1 MKQHKG
7 IRHIREFFR
16 HRQHPIKIIGYTS
29 KTLWLLLI
37 PLVKYLVALK
47 FDIHSWI
54 MSNWVD
60 ILVIAVIIAFAI
72 LRWVF
77 IFFEI
82 DEKSMTSH
90 TGYFGLAAT
99 RLAFSSVT
107 TVSVHQSSLQR
118 LFGASTLYIDTD
130 ANSVS
135 KTDIVLVLPKKRAE
149 HILRLITDESA
160 QGVKYT
166 VESKKRSQLAFSL
179 FFSSTLSGVVIFAG
193 LLFEASRIVDR
204 KIEVMLLN
212 TAAGEISKYTKKIP
226 FIIVIL
232 ALVIIGGWLL
242 SFVANLM
249 RYWHFSVTRHGGR
262 LTVKSGI
269 WTLRHDVMDRER
281 ICYYDITRSLMM
293 KVFRICTINVYCTG
307 YGKRRSEIPTIAP
320 ITTDKEVDKTLSVLM
335 PRFKRPKTTLTT
347 GKREI
352 WRFICIPVVIF
363 LFVPILRQTA
373 ILIFPRWVSEIN
385 IVSFIFSVPCIW
397 MIIVKLF
404 AAFSTGIGF
413 NDSCCVLD
421 YCSFYKFHRVVVK
434 RDKITR
440 VAILQT
446 WAQEKAGYCSVEIC
460 TENEKH
466 RPHLIKHLPVDAA
479 MSILRTNGLAV

>member
-1 MKQHKG
+1 MKQHNG
-7 IRHIREFFR
+7 IRRIREFLR

-29 KTLWLLLI
+29 RTMWLLLI

-47 FDIHSWI
+47 FDIHSWV

-60 ILVIAVIIAFAI
+60 ILVIVAIFAFAV

-82 DEKSMTSH
+82 DDKSMTAHS
-90 TGYFGLAAT
+90 GYFGLAAT
-99 RLAFSSVT
+99 RLGFASVT
-107 TVSVHQSSLQR
+107 TVSVHQSSFQR
-118 LFGASTLYIDTD
+118 IFGACTLYIDTD

-135 KTDIVLVLPKKRAE
+135 RTDIILVLPKKRAE
-149 HILRLITDESA
+149 HILGLITDESTPN
-160 QGVKYT
+160 VKYT

-204 KIEVMLLN
+204 KIEVTFLN
-212 TAAGEISKYTKKIP
+212 TAAGEISKYTQQIP
-226 FIIVIL
+226 FFIVIV

-242 SFVANLM
+242 SFFANLM

-262 LTVKSGI
+262 LTVRSGI

-281 ICYYDITRSLMM
+281 ICFYDITRSLLM
-293 KVFRICTINVYCTG
+293 KIFKICTINVYCTG

-335 PRFKRPKTTLTT
+335 PRFIRPKSTLTT

-352 WRFICIPVVIF
+352 RRFVTIPVVIF

-373 ILIFPRWVSEIN
+373 VFIFPRWVSEIN
-385 IVSFIFSVPCIW
+385 IIAFISSVPCVW
-397 MIIVKLF
+397 LMIVKTV
-404 AAFSTGIGF
+404 AAFNTGIGF
-413 NDSCCVLD
+413 NESCCVLE
-421 YCSFYKFHRVVVK
+421 YCRFYRFHRVVVK

-446 WAQEKAGYCSVEIC
+446 WAQEKSGYCSIEIC

-466 RPHLIKHLPVDAA
+466 KPHLIKHLPVDAA